1 MAAVKEMLL
10 ETLNDLSYQELKIFK
25 QVLDLTVSQKY
36 LPSISMML
44 SDTADNTDVVDLMLQ
59 IYGQQSVEEM
69 KKVFKQMNRSD
80 LVQRLSDTSS
90 GSKGKT

>member
-1 MAAVKEMLL
+1 MAAVEEMLL
-10 ETLNDLSYQELKIFK
+10 ETLNDLSYQELKKFK